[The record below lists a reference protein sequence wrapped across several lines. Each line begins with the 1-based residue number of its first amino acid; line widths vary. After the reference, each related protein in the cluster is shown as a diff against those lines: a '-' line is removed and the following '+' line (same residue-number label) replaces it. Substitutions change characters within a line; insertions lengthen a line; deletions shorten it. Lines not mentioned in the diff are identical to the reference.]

1 VSELACDRR
10 HRPGFWTNPPLGGD
24 LTLVPA
30 PHYRRVPHHPSEH
43 HHSPLLVAHNHHG
56 TCRGAPIQ
64 FGGQERESVQV
75 SSWYHLIRSRIDR
88 QRAAWKH
95 AAKLVQKRLPE
106 SAQPTDAVLQP
117 ILARNAPKHPL
128 HRIAYLKQ
136 SKGRWYT
143 THSQI
148 SAAVRRFTTSA
159 ARNSGVKYDKASFPK
174 SRIGG
179 IVTAQA
185 GRAPFAS
192 TLRPNLTGGTLGRT
206 AGGYGWGSGRAG
218 GARYFSHGP
227 ASPAQV
233 INNVSQAVRAFLV
246 GGQKAQFD
254 GVNPHNGEKRFKTV
268 SALQDQVNRTLN
280 KVPKATPGS
289 YISFN
294 VNPTV
299 TALTPLK
306 AVKGFTSFAQEK
318 ETLNS
323 EGLLDVLSV
332 DFSRSVKE
340 LAAVLKDLQRL
351 AALGD
356 LPISYE
362 SSVLKVHFPGCDAQ
376 TVEMIC
382 NDFEV
387 SRGSVYQDEDFDSF
401 VGTDIALLFP
411 FAPSQTPSECSFY
424 EKPVAERQHVQP
436 NIDWTHML
444 SASPAASECFST
456 HSEQSYEQID
466 DFATE
471 EPNPWLS
478 DYESLHTS
486 EADEMDMHAPLEYQS
501 SDGMY
506 RFMAQCGA

>member
-1 VSELACDRR
+1 
-10 HRPGFWTNPPLGGD
+10 
-24 LTLVPA
+24 
-30 PHYRRVPHHPSEH
+30 
-43 HHSPLLVAHNHHG
+43 
-56 TCRGAPIQ
+56 
-64 FGGQERESVQV
+64 
-75 SSWYHLIRSRIDR
+75 
-88 QRAAWKH
+88 
-95 AAKLVQKRLPE
+95 
-106 SAQPTDAVLQP
+106 
-117 ILARNAPKHPL
+117 
-128 HRIAYLKQ
+128 
-136 SKGRWYT
+136 
-143 THSQI
+143 
-148 SAAVRRFTTSA
+148 
-159 ARNSGVKYDKASFPK
+159 
-174 SRIGG
+174 
-179 IVTAQA
+179 
-185 GRAPFAS
+185 
-192 TLRPNLTGGTLGRT
+192 
-206 AGGYGWGSGRAG
+206 
-218 GARYFSHGP
+218 
-227 ASPAQV
+227 
-233 INNVSQAVRAFLV
+233 VSQAVRAFLV

-376 TVEMIC
+376 TVETIC

-444 SASPAASECFST
+444 SASPAASEGFST